1 MSFDQDPWASETPND
16 DPWAEE
22 ATYADPPR
30 DEAQATVPPS
40 STTPSKENVITV
52 NKGTSEGKIVTTIK
66 FSSGYDAPWVVIHSD
81 TVAEAEATLNSSKDF
96 LALVAKVAKYAK
108 TLDSGTAPAARS
120 AGNGGG
126 QQRQSP
132 PPGQAGKTCA
142 HGEMKYVT
150 GNGAKGPWKAYF
162 CPLDRND
169 PDACKAVWV
178 K

>member
-1 MSFDQDPWASETPND
+1 MSTFDEDPWATDAPAE
-16 DPWAEE
+16 DPWAAEV
-22 ATYADPPR
+22 TYADPPR
-30 DEAQATVPPS
+30 DEAQATIPPS
-40 STTPSKENVITV
+40 NTTPSKESNTTV
-52 NKGTSEGKIVTTIK
+52 SNNAEAKIVTIIK
-66 FSSGYDAPWVVIHSD
+66 YGSGFDAPWTTFHSAS
-81 TVAEAEATLNSSKDF
+81 VEEAEATLNEAKG
-96 LALVAKVAKYAK
+96 LLELTAKVAKYAK
-108 TLDSGTAPAARS
+108 TLDSGASAAAPRG
-120 AGNGGG
+120 GNGGG

-132 PPGQAGKTCA
+132 PPGQQGKTCA